1 MESLKKAPHITL
13 YILFFFL
20 FYLSSVKH
28 IEVLIVWVFI
38 VISVILI
45 FSPERIKNL
54 KSVLGVLPFVIMVL
68 LPFVIRGFYNV
79 PIEQRYFSA
88 KLILR
93 LMCAMMTISFI
104 SSKYSYL
111 YLVEGVMK
119 LGLPNFLNQII
130 SLTFRYFFMVRTD
143 LDKTAK
149 AMSARCFDNARTFSK
164 VSTYG
169 EMIGGFF
176 LKAADHGDKVYN
188 AMRARGFTSE
198 TKFKPEKIASPFY
211 ISLLVFFVLLFI
223 GLTIIERFMEIPW
236 LF

>member
-79 PIEQRYFSA
+79 PLEQRYFSA

-149 AMSARCFDNARTFSK
+149 AMSARCFDNARTFAK
-164 VSTYG
+164 VSTY
-169 EMIGGFF
+169 
-176 LKAADHGDKVYN
+176 GDKVYN

-211 ISLLVFFVLLFI
+211 IGLLVFFALLFI
-223 GLTIIERFMEIPW
+223 GLTLIERFMEIPW